1 MTLRHRRSRS
11 GHARRASSGVQHAS
25 NGVDG
30 ASGIATRAARFATR
44 WLAIAAAAALAL
56 GLAPAQAA
64 DPAKVIRHVFP
75 VAESGFDPAGVQDLY
90 SATIEQMMFE
100 TLLTYDYLAR
110 PSKLVPLTAEA
121 LPEVT
126 DNGKTYTV
134 RIRKGIHFID
144 DPAFKGRKR
153 ELTAADYAYSLKRLI
168 DPKLRSPWAWLV
180 EGKIVGLDELA
191 EAAKKTGKFDYDA
204 KIAGLETPDRY
215 TLRIR
220 LKDTDYNLPYIL
232 AHEPTSAVAREAI
245 EAYRDESGRAMSNPV
260 GTGAYRLKQW
270 VRSSKIVLD
279 ANPDFRG
286 FVWDFQSDDPEDQPL
301 IAEMKGKKMPQVG
314 RIEVSI
320 IEEDQ
325 ARLLAFQNNELDL
338 MDLGGP
344 LAPNVLDGGKLKPEF
359 VKRGI
364 KLSRIVDPSISY
376 VYWNLQD
383 PVVGGLSREKVALRR
398 AMAMAYNVDDEIRV
412 VRNSQAIE
420 VQFPVPPGV
429 VGHDPHYRS
438 PVGYDPA
445 LANKLL
451 DTFGYKRGADGWRN
465 LPDGKPFTIRYAS
478 RPDSLGRQLDELWK
492 KALDGIGVRME
503 VQKDK
508 FPELLKLERQCK
520 LMMRTASWIA
530 DYPDAD
536 NFMQLLYSKNI
547 GQNNNGC
554 ANIPEYDKLY
564 ERSIRIPDSPER
576 NRLYHEMARI
586 IEVYAPWRLD
596 VATYR
601 NMLVQPRV
609 QGYKKH
615 PILHAEWQ
623 FIDVARPGA
632 VVPAAAGGKAVPD

>member
-1 MTLRHRRSRS
+1 MPLVAARADARHPRS
-11 GHARRASSGVQHAS
+11 GYRDMTTVSSAMRALGSSSLRLCAV
-25 NGVDG
+25 
-30 ASGIATRAARFATR
+30 
-44 WLAIAAAAALAL
+44 AAATIALAT
-56 GLAPAQAA
+56 GAAHAA

-75 VAESGFDPAGVQDLY
+75 AAETGFDPAGVQDLY
-90 SATIEQMMFE
+90 SATIEQMLFE

-110 PSKLVPLTAEA
+110 PAKLVPLTAEA
-121 LPEVT
+121 MPEVS

-134 RIRKGIHFID
+134 RVKKGIYFID
-144 DPAFKGRKR
+144 DPVFKGRKR

-191 EAAKKTGKFDYDA
+191 ETAKKTGKFDYDA
-204 KIAGLETPDRY
+204 KVEGLELPDRY

-232 AHEPTSAVAREAI
+232 AHEPTSAVAREI
-245 EAYRDESGRAMSNPV
+245 IDTYRDESGRAMANPV

-270 VRSSKIVLD
+270 LRSSKIILD
-279 ANPDFRG
+279 ANPDYRG
-286 FVWDFQSDDPEDQPL
+286 FTWDFKSDNPEDQAL
-301 IAEMKGKKMPQVG
+301 IAQMKGKMMPQVG

-325 ARLLAFQNNELDL
+325 ARLLAFQNGELDL
-338 MDLGGP
+338 MDLGGA

-359 VKRGI
+359 VKKGI
-364 KLSRIVDPSISY
+364 QLSRIVDPSTVY
-376 VYWNLQD
+376 VYWNMQD
-383 PVVGGLSREKVALRR
+383 PIVGGLEKEKIALRR
-398 AMAMAYNVDDEIRV
+398 AMAMAYNVDDEINV
-412 VRNSQAIE
+412 IRNGQAVALEYPI
-420 VQFPVPPGV
+420 PPGV

-438 PVGYDPA
+438 PVKYDPV

-451 DTFGYKRGADGWRN
+451 DSFGYKKGADGWRN

-478 RPDSLGRQLDELWK
+478 RPDSLARQLDELWK
-492 KALDGIGVRME
+492 KALDSISVRMD

-536 NFMQLLYSKNI
+536 NFMQLLYGKNI

-554 ANIPEYDKLY
+554 AKIPEYDKLY
-564 ERSIRIPDSPER
+564 EQSIRMPDSPER
-576 NRLYHEMARI
+576 NRLYHDMARI

-596 VATYR
+596 TATYR
-601 NMLVQPRV
+601 NMLIQPRV

-615 PILHAEWQ
+615 PILHAEWAY
-623 FIDVARPGA
+623 IDVASPQGA
-632 VVPAAAGGKAVPD
+632 VPSAAGGKAVPD

>member
-1 MTLRHRRSRS
+1 MTTRLDPAGSLR
-11 GHARRASSGVQHAS
+11 AAWASSI
-25 NGVDG
+25 
-30 ASGIATRAARFATR
+30 GIAGRLCAAFA
-44 WLAIAAAAALAL
+44 AILLIATGVAH
-56 GLAPAQAA
+56 AA

-75 VAESGFDPAGVQDLY
+75 AAESGFDPAGVQDLY
-90 SATIEQMMFE
+90 SATIEQMLFE

-121 LPEVT
+121 LPQIT
-126 DNGKTYTV
+126 DDGKTYTV

-144 DPAFKGRKR
+144 DPVFKGRKR
-153 ELTAADYAYSLKRLI
+153 ELIAADYAYALKRLI

-191 EAAKKTGKFDYDA
+191 EAAKKSGKFDYDA
-204 KIAGLETPDRY
+204 KVEGLETPDRY

-232 AHEPTSAVAREAI
+232 AHEPTSAVAREVI
-245 EAYRDESGRAMSNPV
+245 EAYRDESGRAMANPV

-270 VRSSKIVLD
+270 VRSSKIILD
-279 ANPDFRG
+279 ANPDYRG
-286 FVWDFQSDDPEDQPL
+286 FVWDFTSDDPDDQPL
-301 IAEMKGKKMPQVG
+301 IAQMKGKRMPQVG
-314 RIEVSI
+314 RVEVSI

-325 ARLLAFQNNELDL
+325 ARLHAFQNRELDL

-359 VKRGI
+359 VKKGI
-364 KLSRIVDPSISY
+364 QLSRIVDPSIGY

-383 PVVGGLSREKVALRR
+383 PIVGGFSKEKIALRR
-398 AMAMAYNVDDEIRV
+398 AMAMAYNVDDEINV
-412 VRNSQAIE
+412 VRNGQAIAL
-420 VQFPVPPGV
+420 QYPIPPGV
-429 VGHDPHYRS
+429 VGHDPTYRS
-438 PVGYDPA
+438 RVAYDPA

-451 DTFGYKRGADGWRN
+451 DYFGYKKGADGWRN

-520 LMMRTASWIA
+520 LMMRSASWIA

-536 NFMQLLYSKNI
+536 NFMQLLYGKNI

-554 ANIPEYDKLY
+554 AKIPEYDKLY
-564 ERSIRIPDSPER
+564 EQSIRMPDSPER
-576 NRLYHEMARI
+576 NRLYHDMARI

-596 VATYR
+596 TATYR

-609 QGYKKH
+609 LGYKKH
-615 PILHAEWQ
+615 PILHAEWAYL
-623 FIDVARPGA
+623 DVAPAPGS
-632 VVPAAAGGKAVPD
+632 VPNAAGGKAVPD

>member
-1 MTLRHRRSRS
+1 MRRMLASVAGGVLRV
-11 GHARRASSGVQHAS
+11 AAI
-25 NGVDG
+25 G
-30 ASGIATRAARFATR
+30 ALVTACAAVH
-44 WLAIAAAAALAL
+44 
-56 GLAPAQAA
+56 AA
-64 DPAKVIRHVFP
+64 DPSKVLRHVFP
-75 VAESGFDPAGVQDLY
+75 AAETGFDPAGVQDLY
-90 SATIEQMMFE
+90 SATIEQMLFE

-126 DNGKTYTV
+126 DEGKTYTV

-153 ELTAADYAYSLKRLI
+153 ELVAADYAYSLKRLI

-180 EGKIVGLDELA
+180 EGKILGLDALA
-191 EAAKKTGKFDYDA
+191 EAARKTGSFDYDA
-204 KIAGLETPDRY
+204 KVEGLETPDRY

-220 LKDTDYNLPYIL
+220 LKETDYNLSYVL
-232 AHEPTSAVAREAI
+232 AHEPTSAVAREVI
-245 EAYRDESGRAMSNPV
+245 DAYRDESGRAMANPV
-260 GTGAYRLKQW
+260 GTGPYRLKEW
-270 VRSSKIVLD
+270 LRSSKIVLD
-279 ANPDFRG
+279 ANPDYRG
-286 FVWDFQSDDPEDQPL
+286 FTWDFKSDDPEDQPL
-301 IAEMKGKKMPQVG
+301 IAQMKGKKMPQVG

-325 ARLLAFQNNELDL
+325 ARLLAFQNGELDL

-359 VKRGI
+359 VKKGI
-364 KLSRIVDPSISY
+364 QLSRIVDPSTVY
-376 VYWNLQD
+376 VYWNMQD
-383 PVVGGLSREKVALRR
+383 PIVGGFTKEKIALRR
-398 AMAMAYNVDDEIRV
+398 AMAMAYNVDDEINV
-412 VRNSQAIE
+412 VRNGQAIALE
-420 VQFPVPPGV
+420 YPIPPGV
-429 VGHDPHYRS
+429 VGHDPNYRS
-438 PVGYDPA
+438 PVRYDPV
-445 LANKLL
+445 LANQLL
-451 DTFGYKRGADGWRN
+451 DYFGYKKDADGWRN

-492 KALDGIGVRME
+492 KALDSIGVRME

-536 NFMQLLYSKNI
+536 NFMQLLYGKNI

-554 ANIPEYDKLY
+554 AKIPEYDKLY
-564 ERSIRIPDSPER
+564 EQSIRMPDSPER
-576 NRLYHEMARI
+576 NRIYHDMARI

-596 VATYR
+596 TATYR
-601 NMLVQPRV
+601 NMLIQPRV

-615 PILHAEWQ
+615 PILHAEWAYV
-623 FIDVARPGA
+623 DVAKPPGSI
-632 VVPAAAGGKAVPD
+632 PSAAGGKAVPD

>member
-1 MTLRHRRSRS
+1 MTTRLDPAGSLR
-11 GHARRASSGVQHAS
+11 AAWASSI
-25 NGVDG
+25 
-30 ASGIATRAARFATR
+30 GIAGRLCAAFA
-44 WLAIAAAAALAL
+44 AILLIATGVAH
-56 GLAPAQAA
+56 AA

-75 VAESGFDPAGVQDLY
+75 AAESGFDPAGVQDLY
-90 SATIEQMMFE
+90 SATIEQMLFE

-121 LPEVT
+121 LPQIT
-126 DNGKTYTV
+126 DDGKTYTV

-144 DPAFKGRKR
+144 DPVFKGRKR
-153 ELTAADYAYSLKRLI
+153 ELIAADYAYALKRLI

-191 EAAKKTGKFDYDA
+191 EAAKKSGKFDYDA
-204 KIAGLETPDRY
+204 KVEGLDTPDRY

-232 AHEPTSAVAREAI
+232 AHEPTSAVAREVI
-245 EAYRDESGRAMSNPV
+245 EAYRDESGRAMANPV

-270 VRSSKIVLD
+270 VRSSKIILD
-279 ANPDFRG
+279 ANPDYRG
-286 FVWDFQSDDPEDQPL
+286 FVWDFTSDDPDDQPL
-301 IAEMKGKKMPQVG
+301 IAQMKGKRMPQVG
-314 RIEVSI
+314 RVEVSI

-325 ARLLAFQNNELDL
+325 ARLLAFQNGELDL

-359 VKRGI
+359 VKKGI
-364 KLSRIVDPSISY
+364 QLSRIVDPSIGY

-383 PVVGGLSREKVALRR
+383 PIVGGFSKEKIALRR
-398 AMAMAYNVDDEIRV
+398 AMAMAYNVDDEINV
-412 VRNSQAIE
+412 VRNGQAIAL
-420 VQFPVPPGV
+420 QYPIPPGV
-429 VGHDPHYRS
+429 VGHDPTYRS
-438 PVGYDPA
+438 RVAYDPA

-451 DTFGYKRGADGWRN
+451 DYFGYKKGADGWRN

-520 LMMRTASWIA
+520 LMMRSASWIA

-536 NFMQLLYSKNI
+536 NFMQLLYGKNI

-554 ANIPEYDKLY
+554 AKIPEYDRLY
-564 ERSIRIPDSPER
+564 EKSVRLPPGPER
-576 NRLYHEMARI
+576 DRLYHEMTKIMEA
-586 IEVYAPWRLD
+586 YAPWRLD
-596 VATYR
+596 VLTYR
-601 NMLVQPRV
+601 NMLVQPRI
-609 QGYKKH
+609 QGYRKH
-615 PILHAEWQ
+615 PILHNEWAY
-623 FIDVARPGA
+623 IDIAPAGRGA
-632 VVPAAAGGKAVPD
+632 QPASGSKGAPD

>member
-1 MTLRHRRSRS
+1 MTTRLDPAGSLR
-11 GHARRASSGVQHAS
+11 AAWASSICIAGRLCA
-25 NGVDG
+25 
-30 ASGIATRAARFATR
+30 AFAAILLIATGVAH
-44 WLAIAAAAALAL
+44 
-56 GLAPAQAA
+56 AA
-64 DPAKVIRHVFP
+64 DPSKVIRHVFP
-75 VAESGFDPAGVQDLY
+75 AAESGFDPAGVQDLY
-90 SATIEQMMFE
+90 SATIEQMLFE

-121 LPEVT
+121 LPQIT
-126 DNGKTYTV
+126 DDGKTYTV

-144 DPAFKGRKR
+144 DPVFKGRKR
-153 ELTAADYAYSLKRLI
+153 ELIAADYAYALKRLI

-191 EAAKKTGKFDYDA
+191 EAAKKSGKFDYDA
-204 KIAGLETPDRY
+204 KVEGLDTPDRY

-232 AHEPTSAVAREAI
+232 AHEPTSAVAREVI
-245 EAYRDESGRAMSNPV
+245 EAYRDESGRAMANPV

-270 VRSSKIVLD
+270 VRSSKIILD
-279 ANPDFRG
+279 ANPDYRG
-286 FVWDFQSDDPEDQPL
+286 FVWDFTSDDPDDQPL
-301 IAEMKGKKMPQVG
+301 IAQMKGKRMPQVG
-314 RIEVSI
+314 RVEVSI

-325 ARLLAFQNNELDL
+325 ARLLAFQNGELDL

-359 VKRGI
+359 VKKGI
-364 KLSRIVDPSISY
+364 QLSRIVDPSIGY

-383 PVVGGLSREKVALRR
+383 PIVGGFSKEKIALRR
-398 AMAMAYNVDDEIRV
+398 AMAMAYNVDDEINV
-412 VRNSQAIE
+412 VRNGQAIAL
-420 VQFPVPPGV
+420 QYPIPPGV
-429 VGHDPHYRS
+429 VGHDPTYRS
-438 PVGYDPA
+438 PVAYDPA

-451 DTFGYKRGADGWRN
+451 DYFGYKKGADGWRN

-520 LMMRTASWIA
+520 LMMRSASWIA

-536 NFMQLLYSKNI
+536 NFMQLLYGKNI

-554 ANIPEYDKLY
+554 AKIPEYDRLY
-564 ERSIRIPDSPER
+564 EQSIRMPDSPER
-576 NRLYHEMARI
+576 NRLYHDMARI

-596 VATYR
+596 TATYR

-609 QGYKKH
+609 LGYKKH
-615 PILHAEWQ
+615 PILHAEWAYL
-623 FIDVARPGA
+623 DVAPAPGS
-632 VVPAAAGGKAVPD
+632 VPSAAGGKAVPD

>member
-1 MTLRHRRSRS
+1 M
-11 GHARRASSGVQHAS
+11 RRAFAFVSALVRT
-25 NGVDG
+25 G
-30 ASGIATRAARFATR
+30 AIV
-44 WLAIAAAAALAL
+44 AIAATSTAAYA
-56 GLAPAQAA
+56 AA
-64 DPAKVIRHVFP
+64 DPSKVLRHVFP
-75 VAESGFDPAGVQDLY
+75 AAETGFDPAGVQDLY
-90 SATIEQMMFE
+90 SATIEQMLFE

-110 PSKLVPLTAEA
+110 PAKLVPLTAEA

-134 RIRKGIHFID
+134 RVRKGIYFID
-144 DPAFKGRKR
+144 DPVFKGRKR
-153 ELTAADYAYSLKRLI
+153 ELTAADYAYALKRLI

-180 EGKIVGLDELA
+180 EDKIVGLDAVA

-204 KIAGLETPDRY
+204 KVEGLETPDRY

-232 AHEPTSAVAREAI
+232 AHEPTSAVAREVI
-245 EAYRDESGRAMSNPV
+245 DAYRDESGRAMANPV
-260 GTGAYRLKQW
+260 GTGPYRLKQW
-270 VRSSKIVLD
+270 LRSSKIVLD
-279 ANPDFRG
+279 ANPDYRG
-286 FVWDFQSDDPEDQPL
+286 FTWDFKSDDPEDQPL
-301 IAEMKGKKMPQVG
+301 IAQMKGKQMPLVG

-325 ARLLAFQNNELDL
+325 ARLLAFQNGELDL

-359 VKRGI
+359 VKKGVQ
-364 KLSRIVDPSISY
+364 LSRIVDPSTIY
-376 VYWNLQD
+376 VYWNMQD
-383 PVVGGLSREKVALRR
+383 PIVGGFEKEKIALRR
-398 AMAMAYNVDDEIRV
+398 AMAMAYNVDDEINV
-412 VRNSQAIE
+412 VRNGQAVALEYPI
-420 VQFPVPPGV
+420 PPGV

-438 PVGYDPA
+438 PVRYDPV

-451 DTFGYKRGADGWRN
+451 DYFGYKKGADGWRN

-492 KALDGIGVRME
+492 KALDSIGVRMD

-536 NFMQLLYSKNI
+536 NFMQLLYGKNI
-547 GQNNNGC
+547 GQNDNGC
-554 ANIPEYDKLY
+554 AKIPEYDKLY
-564 ERSIRIPDSPER
+564 EQSIRIPDSPER
-576 NRLYHEMARI
+576 NRIYHDMARI

-596 VATYR
+596 TATYR
-601 NMLVQPRV
+601 NMLIQPRV

-615 PILHAEWQ
+615 PILHAEWAYV
-623 FIDVARPGA
+623 DVAKPQGQ
-632 VVPAAAGGKAVPD
+632 VPSGPGGKAVPD

>member
-1 MTLRHRRSRS
+1 MTVTSARFSSVLAIAMRAFCDSGARLCAFAAATIVLS
-11 GHARRASSGVQHAS
+11 GHAAH
-25 NGVDG
+25 
-30 ASGIATRAARFATR
+30 
-44 WLAIAAAAALAL
+44 
-56 GLAPAQAA
+56 AA

-75 VAESGFDPAGVQDLY
+75 AAETGFDPAGVQDLY
-90 SATIEQMMFE
+90 SATIEQMLFE

-110 PSKLVPLTAEA
+110 PAKLVPLTAEA

-134 RIRKGIHFID
+134 RVKKGIYFID
-144 DPAFKGRKR
+144 DPVFKGRKR

-168 DPKLRSPWAWLV
+168 DPRLRSPWAWLV

-191 EAAKKTGKFDYDA
+191 EAAKKSGKFDYDA
-204 KIAGLETPDRY
+204 KVEGLELPDRY

-232 AHEPTSAVAREAI
+232 AHEPTSAVAREVI
-245 EAYRDESGRAMSNPV
+245 DTYRDESGRAMANPI

-270 VRSSKIVLD
+270 LRSSKIVLD
-279 ANPDFRG
+279 ANPDYRG
-286 FVWDFQSDDPEDQPL
+286 FTWDFTSDNPDDQPL
-301 IAEMKGKKMPQVG
+301 IAQMKGKKMPQVG

-325 ARLLAFQNNELDL
+325 ARLLAFQNGELDL
-338 MDLGGP
+338 MDLGGA

-359 VKRGI
+359 VKKGI
-364 KLSRIVDPSISY
+364 QLSRIVDPSTVY
-376 VYWNLQD
+376 VYWNMQD
-383 PVVGGLSREKVALRR
+383 PIVGGLEKEKIALRR
-398 AMAMAYNVDDEIRV
+398 AMAMAYNVDDEINV
-412 VRNSQAIE
+412 IRNGQAVALEYPI
-420 VQFPVPPGV
+420 PPGV

-438 PVGYDPA
+438 PVRYDPA

-451 DTFGYKRGADGWRN
+451 DYFGYKKGADGWRN

-478 RPDSLGRQLDELWK
+478 RPDSLARQLDELWK
-492 KALDGIGVRME
+492 KALDSIGVRMD

-536 NFMQLLYSKNI
+536 NFMQLLYGKNI

-554 ANIPEYDKLY
+554 AKIPEYDKLY
-564 ERSIRIPDSPER
+564 EQSIRMPDSPER
-576 NRLYHEMARI
+576 NRLYHDMARI

-596 VATYR
+596 TATYR
-601 NMLVQPRV
+601 NMLIQPRV

-615 PILHAEWQ
+615 PILHAEWAY
-623 FIDVARPGA
+623 IDVATPQGA
-632 VVPAAAGGKAVPD
+632 VPSAAGGKAVPD